1 LCLTLATFWQ
11 ACIFARFFKTYNF
24 MNFNAKEIF
33 SATMILF
40 AVIDVIGSI
49 PLVISLRK
57 KVGHIQSEKAS
68 IVAAGI
74 MIAFLFVGESI
85 LKYLGVDVNSFA
97 VAGAFVLFILALEM
111 VLGVQLIKDE
121 EPKSASIVPLA
132 FPLIAGAGSM
142 TTIISIRAEYAAEN
156 IVIAILINI
165 VLVYAVLK
173 GASWLEG
180 KLGESGLNVL
190 RKVFG
195 VILLAISVKLFS
207 ANITHLF

>member
-1 LCLTLATFWQ
+1 
-11 ACIFARFFKTYNF
+11 
-24 MNFNAKEIF
+24 MNFSFKEIL

-40 AVIDVIGSI
+40 AVIDIMGSI
-49 PLVISLRK
+49 PLIISLRN

-74 MIAFLFVGESI
+74 MIVFLFLGESI
-85 LKYLGVDVNSFA
+85 LKYLGVDINSFA

-111 VLGVQLIKDE
+111 VLGVNLIKDE

-132 FPLIAGAGSM
+132 FPLIAGAGTM
-142 TTIISIRAEYAAEN
+142 TTIVSIRAEFEAEN
-156 IVIAILINI
+156 IVVAILINCI
-165 VLVYAVLK
+165 LVFAVLK
-173 GASWLEG
+173 SAAWLE
-180 KLGESGLNVL
+180 KLLGEGGLNVL

-207 ANITHLF
+207 ENAVLLFK